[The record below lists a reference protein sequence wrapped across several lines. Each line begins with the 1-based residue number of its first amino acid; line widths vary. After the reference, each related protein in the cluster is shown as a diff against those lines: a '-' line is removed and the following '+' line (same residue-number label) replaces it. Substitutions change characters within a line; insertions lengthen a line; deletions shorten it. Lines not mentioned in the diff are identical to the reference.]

1 VSATAKQPRRLPIHA
16 LAAGRLPRDV
26 VACATVIGGAGA
38 CWAAALRGAD
48 LGRLSGYGL
57 LTALPPIY
65 FVGLGLLACGFA
77 VAASQERVRPG
88 VLAAH
93 VVALVTMLHATT
105 AILYPEPR
113 YTWTYK
119 HLGVI
124 DYITTHG
131 DVHRWIDI
139 YQNWPMFF
147 ALNAWLSHT
156 AGISPLAFAPWA
168 QLFFELANVAVVVF
182 AVAGLTRDVRL
193 RWTAAWLFVVA
204 NWIGQDYLAPQAF
217 AFTLA
222 VALVGLVL
230 RFPLPADVRRTRGGR
245 ALQRLV
251 HRARAAVLRGRVPR
265 EERAPVAPLG
275 TRTAIGVGGLCALGV
290 VLSHQLSPVMLIAGV
305 AALALFTGR
314 PPLWVVCALVALE
327 VWWVALSLDFVTR
340 HFLLLDIGSSTQAR
354 SQPYHHA
361 LPGVQL
367 GVYAPKLSIAVMVL
381 LALVGVVRRLRAGWW
396 DLTPALLV
404 VAPFMVAAVQSYGGE
419 APLRAYLFALPWLGF
434 FAAAACRPAGGGRR
448 TAGRAWRLLVATGV
462 VGAGALFG
470 YFGQETANFVTPDDV
485 AASRWYLDHAPPEA
499 PLVLVAPNFP
509 ERVDGRYVDHLDS
522 PGILVEAPGV
532 AGGRLRSRGVRTLEA
547 MLRRRHASSQRFVIV
562 SPSQESYVRY
572 YGLAPPGAVAGL
584 TRALL
589 ASPDF
594 TLAYRR
600 GSAYV
605 FRFAPRPA
613 AT

>member
-1 VSATAKQPRRLPIHA
+1 MSATAKQPRRLPIHA

-38 CWAAALRGAD
+38 CWAAALGDAD

-147 ALNAWLSHT
+147 ALNAWLSRT

-222 VALVGLVL
+222 VALVG
-230 RFPLPADVRRTRGGR
+230 
-245 ALQRLV
+245 
-251 HRARAAVLRGRVPR
+251 
-265 EERAPVAPLG
+265 
-275 TRTAIGVGGLCALGV
+275 
-290 VLSHQLSPVMLIAGV
+290 
-305 AALALFTGR
+305 
-314 PPLWVVCALVALE
+314 
-327 VWWVALSLDFVTR
+327 
-340 HFLLLDIGSSTQAR
+340 
-354 SQPYHHA
+354 
-361 LPGVQL
+361 
-367 GVYAPKLSIAVMVL
+367 
-381 LALVGVVRRLRAGWW
+381 
-396 DLTPALLV
+396 
-404 VAPFMVAAVQSYGGE
+404 
-419 APLRAYLFALPWLGF
+419 
-434 FAAAACRPAGGGRR
+434 
-448 TAGRAWRLLVATGV
+448 
-462 VGAGALFG
+462 
-470 YFGQETANFVTPDDV
+470 
-485 AASRWYLDHAPPEA
+485 
-499 PLVLVAPNFP
+499 
-509 ERVDGRYVDHLDS
+509 
-522 PGILVEAPGV
+522 
-532 AGGRLRSRGVRTLEA
+532 
-547 MLRRRHASSQRFVIV
+547 
-562 SPSQESYVRY
+562 
-572 YGLAPPGAVAGL
+572 
-584 TRALL
+584 
-589 ASPDF
+589 
-594 TLAYRR
+594 
-600 GSAYV
+600 
-605 FRFAPRPA
+605 
-613 AT
+613 

>member
-1 VSATAKQPRRLPIHA
+1 VSATAKHARRLPVQA

-26 VACATVIGGAGA
+26 VACVAVVGGAGA
-38 CWAAALRGAD
+38 CWGAALRGAD

-65 FVGLGLLACGFA
+65 FVGLAMLTCSFA
-77 VAASQERVRPG
+77 VAASQERVRTSI
-88 VLAAH
+88 LAAH
-93 VVALVTMLHATT
+93 VVALLTMLHATT
-105 AILYPEPR
+105 AILYPEAR

-119 HLGVI
+119 HVGVI
-124 DYITTHG
+124 DYIAMHG
-131 DVHRWIDI
+131 DAHRWIDI

-147 ALNAWLSHT
+147 ALNAWLSKT
-156 AGISPLAFAPWA
+156 AGVSPLAYAPWA

-182 AVAGLTRDVRL
+182 AVASITRDRRL

-217 AFTLA
+217 AFALA
-222 VALVGLVL
+222 VALVGLTL
-230 RFPLPADVRRTRGGR
+230 RFHPSAGGRRTRGGR

-251 HRARAAVLRGRVPR
+251 HRARAVALGGRVPR
-265 EERAPVAPLG
+265 EERTPAAPLG
-275 TRTAIGVGGLCALGV
+275 TRTAIAVGGLCALAV
-290 VLSHQLSPVMLIAGV
+290 VLSHQLSPLMLIAGI

-314 PPLWVVCALVALE
+314 PPAWVVCALVALE
-327 VWWVALSLDFVTR
+327 GWWVALSLDFVTR

-354 SQPYHHA
+354 SQTYHHA
-361 LPGVQL
+361 LPGVEL
-367 GVYAPKLSIAVMVL
+367 GVYAPKLSILVMVL
-381 LALVGVVRRLRAGWW
+381 LAGIGVVRRLRAGWW
-396 DLTPALLV
+396 DLAPALLIA
-404 VAPFMVAAVQSYGGE
+404 APFMVAAVQSYGGE

-434 FAAAACRPAGGGRR
+434 FAAAACLPAARGRT
-448 TAGRAWRLLVATGV
+448 TAGRAWRLLAATAV
-462 VGAGALFG
+462 VGAGTLFG
-470 YFGQETANFVTPDDV
+470 YFGQETANYVTPDDV
-485 AASRWYLDHAPPEA
+485 AASRWYLDNAPPEA

-509 ERVDGRYVDHLDS
+509 ERIDGRYVDHLDS

-532 AGGRLRSRGVRTLEA
+532 AGGQLRSRGIQTLES

-605 FRFAPRPA
+605 FRFAPRA
-613 AT
+613 AST